1 MPTPGLQKLER
12 SLKQIRI
19 GAVRDVQRLQKKAEQ
34 DGLVERT
41 EQFEVGVSGV
51 AQEFFSWQ
59 TFDLTFTTVF
69 VDATGERDSPLTRPH
84 ISVGSE
90 IYTPTP
96 VAIQAV
102 VMEWKTNERNETLG
116 AKVAIGVASTDLPTK
131 FRGAAHLTFQGM
143 GQPLN
148 TFDDSELLP

>member
-1 MPTPGLQKLER
+1 MPEPGLQRLEK
-12 SLKQIRI
+12 SFKQIRI
-19 GAVRDVQRLQKKAEQ
+19 GAVRDVQRIQKKAEA
-34 DGLVERT
+34 DGLIERV

-90 IYTPTP
+90 VYTPTP
-96 VAIQAV
+96 VALEAV

-116 AKVAIGVASTDLPTK
+116 AKVAIGVASTDQATK
-131 FRGAAHLTFQGM
+131 FRGAVHLTFQGF

-148 TFDDSELLP
+148 TFDNAELLP